1 MEYSNEFELQKA
13 ASGAMGLKLETG
25 VLETRKVSMS
35 TSAETIGMQN
45 LMQNALTS
53 IIGNTTSKTNSLT
66 AVNADLQNLLESH
79 ISRVIKL
86 KNIVDP
92 AQLKEKS
99 YVDELLEDIQD
110 QCSQYGRIVSIEI
123 PKPSHDKTN
132 VTGLGFV
139 FVEFDNV
146 DQSQRAKKEL
156 HGTKFNGRRVEAVY
170 YPEDQFRK
178 KMLDL

>member
-1 MEYSNEFELQKA
+1 
-13 ASGAMGLKLETG
+13 MGLKLETG
-25 VLETRKVSMS
+25 VLETRKVSML

-53 IIGNTTSKTNSLT
+53 IIGNTASKTNALT
-66 AVNADLQNLLESH
+66 AVNADLQNLLEAH

-86 KNIVDP
+86 KNMVDP
-92 AQLKEKS
+92 TQLKEKT
-99 YVDELLEDIQD
+99 YIDDLLEDIQEECA
-110 QCSQYGRIVSIEI
+110 QHGRIVSIEI

-132 VTGLGFV
+132 VSGLGYV
-139 FVEFDNV
+139 FIEYDNV